1 MEFSLRS
8 EVLKM
13 KTMRVN
19 KENQLKIRLLLLLVR
34 LWVFWGRF
42 SLVLV
47 ILTQDNSM
55 DDRFDSLGAQV
66 AAIDCKVSLGASVE
80 EIHGDP
86 TQSRSSKPAQ
96 SPLHA

>member
-1 MEFSLRS
+1 
-8 EVLKM
+8 M
-13 KTMRVN
+13 KTMKV
-19 KENQLKIRLLLLLVR
+19 KKVNQLKIREFLLLVR
-34 LWVFWGRF
+34 LWMFWGRF

-66 AAIDCKVSLGASVE
+66 AAIDCKVSLSASVE

-86 TQSRSSKPAQ
+86 AQSRLSKPTQ